1 MRICYVL
8 AYRDPQYTRSLS
20 LLAALER
27 IPNTEIFRAINQ
39 SRGAMRYVETLRSL
53 IRVRRDHHPDLYILG
68 FRGHE
73 IAWLVRR
80 LTRGRLLVFDAL
92 MSPYAALTEERKAG
106 FLGVILG
113 WLWRPWETHALHA
126 ADLVLTDTALHAAY
140 YARAFDLP
148 PERVLP
154 LPVGALESDTV
165 LNVTAHKPDAEQF
178 SILFYGS
185 FLPLHGIDV
194 IVAAAALVKDL
205 PLRFDFIGGNTA
217 QAGRLHALCTR
228 LGVTRYTHRA
238 WVPFDELISR
248 VIPGADLCLGGPF
261 GKTPQARRVV
271 TSKTSQCIAL
281 GRPTVIGA
289 IEADYGFTDKH
300 NCLLVAQ
307 GNAQD
312 LAAALRWA
320 WEHRDALPALGAAGQ
335 KLYVERL
342 SVSAIATMLGPA
354 LQNLAATTTASAV
367 RKDMQ

>member
-8 AYRDPQYTRSLS
+8 AYRDPQYIRSLS

-27 IPNTEIFRAINQ
+27 NPGIEVFHAINR
-39 SRGAMRYVETLRSL
+39 SRGAMRYVETLQSL
-53 IRVRRDHHPDLYILG
+53 LRIRRDHSPALYILG

-92 MSPYAALTEERKAG
+92 MSPYAALIEERKAG
-106 FLGVILG
+106 ILGVILG

-126 ADLVLTDTALHAAY
+126 ADLVLTDTAPHAAY
-140 YARAFDLP
+140 YACAFGLS
-148 PERVLP
+148 PERALP
-154 LPVGALESDTV
+154 VPVGAVESATV
-165 LNVTAHKPDAEQF
+165 LDVLAHKPDANQF

-205 PLRFDFIGGNTA
+205 PLRFDFIGGNAA
-217 QAGRLHALCTR
+217 QAYRLHALCTR
-228 LGVTRYTHRA
+228 LGVTRYTHRT
-238 WVPFDELISR
+238 WVSFDELISR
-248 VIPGADLCLGGPF
+248 EIPAADLCLGGPF
-261 GKTPQARRVV
+261 GNTPQARRVV
-271 TSKTSQCIAL
+271 TGKTSQCLAL

-289 IEADYGFTDKH
+289 IKADYGFADKH

-307 GNAQD
+307 GDAQN

-320 WEHRDALPALGAAGQ
+320 WEHREALPALGAAGQ
-335 KLYVERL
+335 KLYAERL
-342 SVSAIATMLGPA
+342 SVSAIAKMLGPA
-354 LQNLAATTTASAV
+354 LQNLAATATASAV